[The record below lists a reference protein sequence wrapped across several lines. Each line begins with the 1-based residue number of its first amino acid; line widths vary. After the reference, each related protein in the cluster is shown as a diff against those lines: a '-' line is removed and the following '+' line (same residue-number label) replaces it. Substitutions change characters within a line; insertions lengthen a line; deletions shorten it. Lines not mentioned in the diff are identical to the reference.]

1 MMELAVLLIP
11 AIQQMDNASTLL
23 IMTDAMITI
32 NAPSI
37 DVFHPISAALTLLL
51 FVTMEMHA
59 QMINAINNLV
69 NASTL
74 H

>member
-23 IMTDAMITI
+23 IMTDVMITI

-37 DVFHPISAALTLLL
+37 DVFQPISAALTLLL
-51 FVTMEMHA
+51 SVTMEMHA
-59 QMINAINNLV
+59 QMINAINNQA

>member
-23 IMTDAMITI
+23 IMTDVMITI

-37 DVFHPISAALTLLL
+37 DVFQPISAALTLLL

-59 QMINAINNLV
+59 QMINAINNLA

>member
-23 IMTDAMITI
+23 IMTDVMITI

-37 DVFHPISAALTLLL
+37 DVFQPISAALTLLL
-51 FVTMEMHA
+51 SVTMEMHA
-59 QMINAINNLV
+59 QMINAINNLA